1 MVASGGIVSF
11 VVVVVALKLPPR
23 LEAEE
28 EDGRGAALVLQG
40 LHTD

>member
-11 VVVVVALKLPPR
+11 VVVVAFKLPSR
-23 LEAEE
+23 LDAE